1 MQGWSVLC
9 SGRFDRVMLLL
20 LHREGATSGRQQKTT
35 SPRACGPSEREAGYP
50 RVCGATPAAAM
61 VRADPEGLSPR
72 VRGNRSRLRRAGL
85 CQSPRVRGNRAPDQC
100 HVSRCGPIPAC
111 AGQPS
116 YQGADCCLSA
126 AYPRVCGATGYTGFP
141 PKDGQGLSPRVRGNR
156 STIFAGTTALGP
168 IPACAG
174 QPASRRVD
182 FCHRGAYPR
191 VCGATPF
198 GGRFSRRAWGL
209 SPRVRGNPARQSR

>member
-1 MQGWSVLC
+1 MPT
-9 SGRFDRVMLLL
+9 
-20 LHREGATSGRQQKTT
+20 A
-35 SPRACGPSEREAGYP
+35 YP
-50 RVCGATPAAAM
+50 RVCGATVIVVVVISQTP
-61 VRADPEGLSPR
+61 GL
-72 VRGNRSRLRRAGL
+72 
-85 CQSPRVRGNRAPDQC
+85 SPRVRGNRAPDQC

-174 QPASRRVD
+174 QPSSAVSIATWAR
-182 FCHRGAYPR
+182 AYPR
-191 VCGATPF
+191 VCGATRSESLLSSGF
-198 GGRFSRRAWGL
+198 VGL
-209 SPRVRGNPARQSR
+209 SPRVRGNPSSEGAKNAPVGPIPACAGQPICDGRHRLRLRAYPRVCGATYVF

>member
-85 CQSPRVRGNRAPDQC
+85 CQRPIPACAGQPSVDYSAESASGAYPRVCGATSRVRYRGLNVRGLSPRVRGNRD
-100 HVSRCGPIPAC
+100 SRRRNLTNPGPIPAC
-111 AGQPS
+111 AGQPGRGRTPLRWS
-116 YQGADCCLSA
+116 R
-126 AYPRVCGATGYTGFP
+126 AYPRVCGATSIQT
-141 PKDGQGLSPRVRGNR
+141 R
-156 STIFAGTTALGP
+156 
-168 IPACAG
+168 
-174 QPASRRVD
+174 
-182 FCHRGAYPR
+182 
-191 VCGATPF
+191 
-198 GGRFSRRAWGL
+198 
-209 SPRVRGNPARQSR
+209 